1 METIVDNSS
10 VKTVRKQQVLLDSDK
25 ARSEINESQPSEFFN
40 ERRQNILRRQK
51 LYLRSKTTTEN
62 TIELSLYTIR
72 SFIFVKMLKQHLT
85 CSVVTLARFLA
96 TAPVF
101 STN

>member
-62 TIELSLYTIR
+62 T
-72 SFIFVKMLKQHLT
+72 
-85 CSVVTLARFLA
+85 
-96 TAPVF
+96 
-101 STN
+101 N